1 MKTDDEVMA
10 LKVEREGSQGVLKA
24 QMRKVMTAA
33 NGDNV
38 IVLPDLNKA
47 SKPGIANLVKQALDE
62 MSMRLAG
69 TDPNMDWPALRP
81 HIKASQDLA
90 TQRKLAVMGW
100 WQMNSLSKKM
110 YRRARHLQG
119 YGESPVA
126 WRWDARRGI
135 PTFDVRNPLTT
146 LPAPTPDA
154 DDLCPEDTIFV
165 YPKPLGWLQRCYPEA
180 YALVKSPQ
188 SKLSDLIDVVEYD
201 SYEETIL
208 LAAGRPS
215 YQDAWY
221 GAVVVPAPKVVRLEQ
236 YPNLINRPN
245 VVVPHRITL
254 DRLQGAFDGILPLY
268 DQAAYMA
275 ALQLVAA
282 DRGVFPDMV
291 VEQYPNSNTAPILNN
306 GGPWKDGRSGEINIL
321 SGGSVKDFP
330 IQPSQFATQAVDRLQ
345 EAMMTEG
352 RIPSEFGGQ
361 SPTNVRTNARGVA
374 VTSATIDASLSE
386 AHEIFEDSLEEEN
399 KIAVALAKAYAGNT
413 PKSFYVQGKGANKQV
428 DYTPNTTFETDNN
441 TVSYPMQGTDAQNL
455 VIGIESRVGAGLM
468 SKKTGRFLDPLI
480 ADPDGEEYNVDLELL
495 RQMGSQ
501 LLGQQIQQG
510 TLTVEAYLATV
521 NAFKKNGAVIED
533 AIAEAHKV
541 MQAAQ
546 AQQAQQPPQPTDAQ
560 GQPGLNPNAGAPVQ
574 PPAAGTQN
582 VAQLL
587 GALRGQQGG

>member
-1 MKTDDEVMA
+1 MKTDDDVMA
-10 LKVEREGSQGVLKA
+10 LYTERQGNQGVLKA
-24 QMRKVMTAA
+24 QMRKVMTAV

-62 MSMRLAG
+62 MAMRFAG
-69 TDPNMDWPALRP
+69 TIPNQDWPALKP

-100 WQMNSLSKKM
+100 WEMNDLPKKM
-110 YRRARHLQG
+110 YRRGRHFQG
-119 YGESPVA
+119 YGESPVV
-126 WRWDARRGI
+126 WRWDATRGI
-135 PTFDVRNPLTT
+135 PVCDVRNPLTT
-146 LPAPTPDA
+146 FAAPTPDA
-154 DDLCPEDTIFV
+154 DDLCPEDIIFS
-165 YPKPLGWLQRCYPEA
+165 YPRPLGWLKRKYPDA
-180 YALVKSPQ
+180 YAKVVNPQ
-188 SKLSDLIDVVEYD
+188 SKLSDLIDVVEFD
-201 SYEETIL
+201 GWEETIL

-221 GAVVVPAPKVVRLEQ
+221 GAVVVPAPKVARLEQ
-236 YPNLINRPN
+236 FPNLINRAN
-245 VVVPHRITL
+245 YVIPHRITL
-254 DRLQGAFDGILPLY
+254 DRQMGAFDGIIPLY

-291 VEQYPNSNTAPILNN
+291 VEQYPNSNSAPILNN

-361 SPTNVRTNARGVA
+361 SPTNVRTNARGIA
-374 VTSATIDASLSE
+374 VTSATIDASLAE

-428 DYTPNTTFETDNN
+428 DYTPNVTFETDNN

-455 VIGIESRVGAGLM
+455 VIGIESRVGSGLM
-468 SKKTGRFLDPLI
+468 SKRTGRFLDPLV
-480 ADPDGEEYNVDLELL
+480 ADPDGEEYQIDLEAL
-495 RQMGSQ
+495 RQMGAG

-510 TLTVEAYLATV
+510 QLSIEAYLAMVT
-521 NAFKKNGAVIED
+521 AFKKNGAVIED
-533 AIAEAHKV
+533 AIADAHKV
-541 MQAAQ
+541 MQAQQ
-546 AQQAQQPPQPTDAQ
+546 AAQAQQPPAPTEA
-560 GQPGLNPNAGAPVQ
+560 GAQPGLNPNAGAPVQ

-587 GALRGQQGG
+587 GALRAQQ